1 LLRFRDGTAW
11 QALALFLKKDQE
23 RRVESI
29 AGIVTIVQEGRFQLL
44 DAAGVSHH
52 FILHYGAAADPE
64 QLPNLVN
71 RHVLVSYKDPG
82 GMIGHVATRLLI
94 EEP

>member
-1 LLRFRDGTAW
+1 V
-11 QALALFLKKDQE
+11 Q
-23 RRVESI
+23 SI
-29 AGIVTIVQEGRFQLL
+29 AGVVTIVQGRFQLL

-52 FILHYGAAADPE
+52 FILHYAAAADTE
-64 QLPNLVN
+64 QLPGLVN
-71 RHVLVSYKDPG
+71 RHVWVSYKDPG